1 MADARDEAGPM
12 PACHFLIGT
21 ERIVLK
27 MSGWQ
32 RQSQNQS
39 WNLRRE
45 CSRRKCIFIHHHT

>member
-1 MADARDEAGPM
+1 M
-12 PACHFLIGT
+12 
-21 ERIVLK
+21 LK

-39 WNLRRE
+39 RNVRRE